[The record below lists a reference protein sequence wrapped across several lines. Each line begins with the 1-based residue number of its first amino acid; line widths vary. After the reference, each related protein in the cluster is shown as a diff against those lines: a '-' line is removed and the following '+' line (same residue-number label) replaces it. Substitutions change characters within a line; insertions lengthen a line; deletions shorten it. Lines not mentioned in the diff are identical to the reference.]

1 MCCMHPY
8 DGIPIDVFWDTVSM
22 ELVPRDIYRT
32 SGTGIHATP
41 VHPLASIL
49 PYKYTKLSNKLWN
62 YQGCLCSCKTN
73 VFFFRLRLELWL
85 GGTKNALLSHV
96 FDAHQPPLLS
106 CNRQQTGVV
115 YMPWTQLFAPAAKF
129 NRHEAIRGRQI
140 FQNPVIVTS

>member
-1 MCCMHPY
+1 MSFGTKCPWSLYQETSIGPLAREFMQHLC
-8 DGIPIDVFWDTVSM
+8 IP
-22 ELVPRDIYRT
+22 LQQ
-32 SGTGIHATP
+32 
-41 VHPLASIL
+41 LASIL

-73 VFFFRLRLELWL
+73 VFFFLRLCLELRL